1 MAHPVAKVFGEYHI
15 HAQRGGGEGGVP
27 AATGYPGLSCA
38 CMFVLMYRR
47 PGPCLLPQSFFFAYA
62 SPHCDIWTIWEIT
75 VGLQGAVDSS
85 EHAINSA
92 ARRGRKN

>member
-47 PGPCLLPQSFFFAYA
+47 PGPCLLPQSFFL
-62 SPHCDIWTIWEIT
+62 PMPLLT
-75 VGLQGAVDSS
+75 VIYGPYGKSLWACKAQLTLV
-85 EHAINSA
+85 NMQ
-92 ARRGRKN
+92 